1 MKKLAQKIAHTYHR
15 MHWFSDA
22 DAWLLFRLA
31 AAIEAVGWTLLIS
44 AIIARK
50 MAMPGADIMV
60 SMAGTLHGVFF
71 LVFFVILLVTARS
84 MAWGPWRVIGGFISG
99 NVPFMSVVFA
109 RIVAWH
115 RKTYPVYVPL
125 PAGYDEE

>member
-1 MKKLAQKIAHTYHR
+1 MKFVRRIVATYRR

-31 AAIEAVGWTLLIS
+31 AGLEAVGWTLLIG
-44 AIIARK
+44 AIVSRHLA
-50 MAMPGADIMV
+50 APGADIMV
-60 SMAGTLHGVFF
+60 SIAGTIHGVFF
-71 LVFFVILLVTARS
+71 LVFFCILIVTARS
-84 MAWGPWRVIGGFISG
+84 MAWGPWRVIGGFVAG
-99 NVPFMSVVFA
+99 NVPYASVVFM

-115 RKTYPVYVPL
+115 RRKYPVEVPL